1 MRRAMADAEVG
12 DDSYR
17 DDPTVARLEALA
29 AEVMGKEAALL
40 VLSGTMGNLVAM
52 LSQVRNGGAVLVDE
66 HAHIFR
72 LESGNLAGVCGITAR
87 PFRAGARAAEDV
99 FHEESVFANSR
110 MHRPA
115 DMLCLE
121 NTHNFAGGRCLP
133 VEVTA
138 TLADAARARGMH
150 VHIDG
155 ARIFNAAVALGT
167 TAAELVAPADTITFC
182 LSKGLGAPVGSL
194 LCGPVSVIEEAR
206 RWRQMVGG
214 GMRQAG
220 VFAAAGLVALQG
232 GWDQLTEDHAN
243 AKTLAVALNGT
254 GLDIDPAAVETNI
267 VYVRIPFERIE
278 AGALVSR
285 LIAAGVIVNPPKGDR
300 LRFVLHRD
308 VSRSDMDE
316 AIRRIRG
323 VLD

>member
-1 MRRAMADAEVG
+1 MHRADKAGEMPGKQERPAGSIDLRSDTVTRPTPEMRTAMAAAEVG

-87 PFRAGARAAEDV
+87 PFRTGARAAEDV

-121 NTHNFAGGRCLP
+121 NTHNFSGGRCLS

-167 TAAELVAPADTITFC
+167 TAAELAAPADTITFC

-214 GMRQAG
+214 
-220 VFAAAGLVALQG
+220 
-232 GWDQLTEDHAN
+232 
-243 AKTLAVALNGT
+243 
-254 GLDIDPAAVETNI
+254 
-267 VYVRIPFERIE
+267 
-278 AGALVSR
+278 
-285 LIAAGVIVNPPKGDR
+285 
-300 LRFVLHRD
+300 
-308 VSRSDMDE
+308 
-316 AIRRIRG
+316 
-323 VLD
+323 